1 MVARES
7 FEDVV
12 VLREV
17 FRADRGSGSMSE
29 GERRDYVEE
38 LEQFLQVTDRM
49 GDLTWT
55 LEDHAWLSKRNRS
68 ALSEEERKEF
78 EEAVMLMDTL
88 KQKRGG
94 VTGRKRTV
102 RT

>member
-1 MVARES
+1 
-7 FEDVV
+7 
-12 VLREV
+12 
-17 FRADRGSGSMSE
+17 
-29 GERRDYVEE
+29 
-38 LEQFLQVTDRM
+38 M

-68 ALSEEERKEF
+68 ALSEEEQKEF
-78 EEAVMLMDTL
+78 EEAVMLMDTR
-88 KQKRGG
+88 KQNRGG